1 LTVGASISS
10 SAAAASSSASSSA
23 FVVAALALWSVFVL
37 GLILVFS
44 APFVLVVSS

>member
-37 GLILVFS
+37 GLFFVFS